1 MKHFHPENN
10 NSPEEVDSGQLE
22 ALLTLVSEFGRV
34 KFSSQD
40 IAPPWSR
47 RMQAQLQAAGLSDVA
62 GPEQMGLL
70 WQFYRSH
77 RMLGGVSKEGQ
88 RMSEVSGRLG
98 IPLSSASRT
107 VDLLVQRGLLSRRSD
122 DHDRRIILVS
132 VTPLG
137 QAVYAIFDDAFRHH
151 LAGLLGQLTP
161 DERGQLLHIGT
172 RVFEI
177 WSRAVKGEAAE
188 LT

>member
-10 NSPEEVDSGQLE
+10 NAPQEVDSEHLE

-34 KFSSQD
+34 KFSLQD

-47 RMQAQLQAAGLSDVA
+47 RMQTQLQVAGLSDVT

-77 RMLGGVSKEGQ
+77 RMLGGESGQ
-88 RMSEVSGRLG
+88 RMSEVSERLG

-122 DHDRRIILVS
+122 AHDRRIILVS

-137 QAVYAIFDDAFRHH
+137 QAVYAIFDEAFRQH
-151 LAGLLGQLTP
+151 LAGLLAQLTP

-172 RVFEI
+172 RVFEL
-177 WSRAVKGEAAE
+177 WSAAVKSDGADAAR
-188 LT
+188 L

>member
-1 MKHFHPENN
+1 MG
-10 NSPEEVDSGQLE
+10 EVDSGHLE

-34 KFSSQD
+34 KFSLQD

-47 RMQAQLQAAGLSDVA
+47 RMQIQLQAAGLCDVT
-62 GPEQMGLL
+62 GPQVGLL

-77 RMLGGVSKEGQ
+77 RMLGGASEEGR
-88 RMSEVSGRLG
+88 RMSEVSERLG

-107 VDLLVQRGLLSRRSD
+107 VDVLVQRGLLSRRSD
-122 DHDRRIILVS
+122 AHDRRIILVN

-137 QAVYAIFDDAFRHH
+137 QAVYAIFDEAFRQH
-151 LAGLLGQLTP
+151 LAGLLAQLTP
-161 DERGQLLHIGT
+161 DERGQLLHLGT

-177 WSRAVKGEAAE
+177 WSAAVKGEAIKGGAAE
-188 LT
+188 VAGELHP